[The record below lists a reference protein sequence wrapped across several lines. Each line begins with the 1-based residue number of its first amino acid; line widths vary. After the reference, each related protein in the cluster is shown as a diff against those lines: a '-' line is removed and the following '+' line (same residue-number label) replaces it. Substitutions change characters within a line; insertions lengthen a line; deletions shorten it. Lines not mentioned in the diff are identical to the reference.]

1 MDDFDQKR
9 FPPGELLREL
19 QERSDDIDSVTIQ
32 VANGVYMK
40 GPQGQQTYSKNA
52 GAFIRMCDGTSRLIH
67 RDDAAELLNDG
78 ILNRMKIPIV
88 LLPLHEES

>member
-1 MDDFDQKR
+1 MGDFDQKR

-19 QERSDDIDSVTIQ
+19 QERSDDIESVTIQ
-32 VANGVYMK
+32 VANGIYTK
-40 GPQGQQTYSKNA
+40 GPQGPQYYSRNA
-52 GAFIRMCDGTSRLIH
+52 GALIKMCDGTLRLIH

-88 LLPLHEES
+88 LLPLHEEP